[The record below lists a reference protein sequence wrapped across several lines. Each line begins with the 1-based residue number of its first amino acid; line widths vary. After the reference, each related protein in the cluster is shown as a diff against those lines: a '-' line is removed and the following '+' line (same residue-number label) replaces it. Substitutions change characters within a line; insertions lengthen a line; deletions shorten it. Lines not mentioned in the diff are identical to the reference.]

1 MMFDRS
7 ESDLPS
13 LTVILNHFY
22 FRPRE
27 EVLRA
32 ILPYFAVDFLLPRT
46 YVASLSFYHLSNID
60 LELVPTDAVLG
71 AICYFIKM
79 STSRHLFCEKFQ
91 VCKTGS
97 SLTLTSVIVFLKR
110 HFIRKNGNHFV
121 ILKCFCNDLFL
132 VTVDRFSEMTTY
144 SS

>member
-7 ESDLPS
+7 ELDLPS
-13 LTVILNHFY
+13 LTIILNHFY

-27 EVLRA
+27 EVLQA
-32 ILPYFAVDFLLPRT
+32 ISPYFAVDFLLPRT

-71 AICYFIKM
+71 AICYFIKIY
-79 STSRHLFCEKFQ
+79 TSRHLSGENFQ
-91 VCKTGS
+91 VCKTAF
-97 SLTLTSVIVFLKR
+97 SLTLTFVIVLLKR

-121 ILKCFCNDLFL
+121 VLKRFTLI
-132 VTVDRFSEMTTY
+132 DR
-144 SS
+144 